1 MIPFFSIQSVQKWG
15 LNFIK
20 SPIKKPI
27 AEVFLFCMAIPSIRT
42 EILTI
47 GDELLLGQTLDTN
60 SAWLGRRLAE
70 IGFRIAY
77 KSTLSD
83 QESDILEALKL
94 AQSRS
99 ELVIITGGLGPT
111 KDDITKHTLK
121 KYFQC
126 GDREDEAVLKH
137 LESIFAKRGRELLET
152 NKVQAVLP
160 AACQTLFNS
169 AGTAPG
175 MWFENSKGLVI
186 SMPGVPNE
194 VYTITDES
202 LIPKLQEKYQLP
214 VVLYKTLV
222 TVMIAESLLSKR
234 LEHFEESLPPGIALA
249 YLPAFNTVKLRLTR
263 SNPSISEEV
272 FHQHFN
278 KLLSE
283 LGSDVF
289 CLDDQDPAKAIS
301 KYLITHQIEF
311 SCAESCT
318 GGYIAHRLM
327 QEPGISSVFKGS
339 LVAYAN
345 EVKQIELGVMESD
358 LIEFG
363 AVSEPVA
370 AQMAQGICKKFHV
383 PLGIATTGIAGPGG
397 GSDEKPVGLVFIAVA
412 FEQKVLVKKFR
423 MPGNREQIIQRS
435 ANAAFA
441 LIKQVLQVEV
451 LP

>member
-1 MIPFFSIQSVQKWG
+1 MLAST
-15 LNFIK
+15 
-20 SPIKKPI
+20 
-27 AEVFLFCMAIPSIRT
+27 IRT
-42 EILTI
+42 EIITI
-47 GDELLLGQTLDTN
+47 GDELLLGQTIDTN

-70 IGFRIAY
+70 IGFRVTNKTAVAD
-77 KSTLSD
+77 S
-83 QESDILEALKL
+83 EEEILTSIHV
-94 AQSRS
+94 AQSRCK
-99 ELVIITGGLGPT
+99 LVIITGGLGPT

-126 GDREDEAVLKH
+126 GDRLDESVLEH
-137 LESIFAKRGRELLET
+137 LEDIFAKRDRELLET
-152 NKVQAVLP
+152 NKIQAILP
-160 AACQTLFNS
+160 SACQTLFNR

-175 MWFENSKGLVI
+175 MWFENEFGIVV

-202 LIPKLQEKYQLP
+202 LIPKLEQQYNLP
-214 VVLYKTLV
+214 RVLYKTVV

-234 LEHFEESLPPGIALA
+234 LESYEESLPDGINLA

-263 SNPSISEEV
+263 SNPELSEAE
-272 FHQHFN
+272 FIRCFDA
-278 KLLSE
+278 LLAE

-301 KYLITHQIEF
+301 KYLISANIGF
-311 SCAESCT
+311 STAESCT

-327 QEPGISSVFKGS
+327 QEAGISAIFPGS

-345 EVKQIELGVMESD
+345 EIKVNELGVSSTD
-358 LIEFG
+358 LAIHG
-363 AVSEPVA
+363 AVSEAVA
-370 AQMAQGICKKFHV
+370 LQMAKGICKKFNV
-383 PLGIATTGIAGPGG
+383 PLGIATTGIAGPSG
-397 GSDEKPVGLVFIAVA
+397 GSEEKPVGLVFIAVV
-412 FEQKVLVKKFR
+412 FEDSMLVKKFR